1 MLLTEGNSGGCE
13 VRDEDE
19 ISLRALMLE
28 RRLTCLSTLIHQHK
42 QETGGLL
49 ALINHCVLSPAE
61 MYCKTVHEKKK
72 NVASIWL

>member
-1 MLLTEGNSGGCE
+1 MGGE

-19 ISLRALMLE
+19 ISLRVLMLE

-49 ALINHCVLSPAE
+49 AVMNHCVLSPAV
-61 MYCKTVHEKKK
+61 MYCKSVHDKI
-72 NVASIWL
+72 VARIWT

>member
-1 MLLTEGNSGGCE
+1 VGSE

-19 ISLRALMLE
+19 ISLRVLMLE

-49 ALINHCVLSPAE
+49 ALMKHCVLSPAV
-61 MYCKTVHEKKK
+61 MYCKSVHDK
-72 NVASIWL
+72 NVARIWM